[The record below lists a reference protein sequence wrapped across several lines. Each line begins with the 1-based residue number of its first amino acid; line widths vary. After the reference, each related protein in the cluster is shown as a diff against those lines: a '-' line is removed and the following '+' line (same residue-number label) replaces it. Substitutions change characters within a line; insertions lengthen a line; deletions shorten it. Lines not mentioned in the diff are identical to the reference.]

1 MFAMLVT
8 LAGGSRHPGDASL
21 ANFILQ
27 MADEVFTTLEN
38 IPAPFLASLEF
49 LPRVLA
55 TID

>member
-38 IPAPFLASLEF
+38 ISRPFPGF
-49 LPRVLA
+49 LGVPSSGLGHY
-55 TID
+55 